1 MTRLTWIGLLA
12 ALAVL
17 PAQGLAQQR
26 PGPQPGRMEMEQ
38 RIRQRFGE
46 LVRRELGLTA
56 EQLEDVRGLEES
68 FQEQR
73 RALVRRETRLRR
85 RLRPRAGSTTTE
97 EEARRL
103 LTEMAAVRAEEARLF
118 RAEMDALLRSLS
130 PEQVLRFY
138 RLRDDL
144 MQRVRRLRQPP
155 VGPLS
160 PEAGG
165 RLSRE

>member
-1 MTRLTWIGLLA
+1 MTRLTWIRLLPA
-12 ALAVL
+12 IVML

-26 PGPQPGRMEMEQ
+26 PGPQPSRVEMEE
-38 RIRQRFGE
+38 RIRERFGE

-56 EQLEDVRGLEES
+56 GQLEDVQGLEES

-73 RALVRRETRLRR
+73 RALVRRETRLRQ
-85 RLRPRAGSTTTE
+85 RLRPRAGSATTE

-144 MQRVRRLRQPP
+144 MQRVRRLRQRP

-165 RLSRE
+165 RF